1 METFRKFIQFIFT
14 LITNGYLLFPWTKNI
29 YQGPLKAL
37 CSPGLNCYSCPASTT
52 YCPIGAIQQLLL
64 GIRFSIETGSYYF
77 GSYVFGTIG
86 IIASLTGRLT
96 CGWLCPFGFLQEL
109 LYKIPSWKKLQ
120 IPKYLRYGK
129 YLMLIFFVI
138 LFPLILTDQ
147 WGIGKPWFCKY
158 VCPAG
163 TIEAGIPMLI
173 LQPDLRATVGYLFY
187 NKLFWMF
194 CFLIWSIF
202 SSRPFC
208 KTTCPLGAF
217 YGMFNKISLLQ
228 LHLNKKNCTDCGA
241 CLHVCPMDIQFNK
254 TVNSPECILC
264 MRCMTEACKFEA
276 ISIHCA
282 GLPLSLPLKRTRTPK
297 IDPLLYDKS

>member
-1 METFRKFIQFIFT
+1 METIRKFLQLIFAFIS
-14 LITNGYLLFPWTKNI
+14 NGYILFPWTKNI
-29 YQGPLKAL
+29 YQGPLKTV

-77 GSYVFGTIG
+77 GSYVFGSIG
-86 IIASLTGRLT
+86 IIAALTGRFS

-109 LYKIPSWKKLQ
+109 LYKIPSRRKFQ
-120 IPKYLRYGK
+120 IPQALRYIK
-129 YLMLIFFVI
+129 YFILVFFVI

-147 WGIGKPWFCKY
+147 WGMGKPWFCKF

-163 TIEAGIPMLI
+163 TMEAGIPMIL
-173 LQPDLRATVGYLFY
+173 LQPDLRVTLGYLFY

-194 CFLIWSIF
+194 WFLMWSIF

-217 YGMFNKISLLQ
+217 YGMFNKISLFQ
-228 LHLNKKNCTDCGA
+228 LHLNKQHCTDCGV
-241 CLHVCPMDIQFNK
+241 CLQVCPMDIQFNK
-254 TVNSPECILC
+254 NVNSAECILC
-264 MRCMTEACKFEA
+264 MRCMTEACRFEA
-276 ISIHCA
+276 ISLQCA
-282 GLPLSLPLKRTRTPK
+282 GLPLSLPPKKTRSHK
-297 IDPLLYDKS
+297 VEEC